1 MAALLLA
8 WILASASAWPA
19 HLQSVPPNIIVSPDT
34 GSPGAP
40 VNVSGTGFPPGEL
53 VALYMDKE
61 GPFLEAPGPR
71 ADAKGNFK
79 TTVTVLP
86 VSSGHHTIC
95 GNTTYPHSAQPVAA
109 QACAD
114 FTVVGGVAPSP
125 SAPSPSPQAPAAPR
139 PSPTSFV
146 ILMAAL
152 VVVAGVTFWL
162 VRRGD

>member
-1 MAALLLA
+1 LLLLV
-8 WILASASAWPA
+8 WMLGSASA
-19 HLQSVPPNIIVSPDT
+19 HVQSVPPSIIVSPDT

-40 VNVSGTGFPPGEL
+40 VTVSGSGFPPGEL

-71 ADAKGNFK
+71 ADPKGNFK

-95 GNTTYPHSAQPVAA
+95 GNTTYPRSAQPVAA

-114 FTVVGGVAPSP
+114 FTVVGGVADASP
-125 SAPSPSPQAPAAPR
+125 SASPSPQASAAPR
-139 PSPTSFV
+139 PSPTAFV
-146 ILMAAL
+146 ILIAAL